1 MLNSMQG
8 VPEQVR
14 WMCHVVFQQSKRARA
29 DALVCA
35 DALDK
40 NRVEYIGMYIVT
52 KTQVLHHPK

>member
-1 MLNSMQG
+1 MQG

-14 WMCHVVFQQSKRARA
+14 WMCHVVFQQSESARA